1 MEIVLDK
8 YKIEDVYLKIKV
20 SNLCFMN
27 NELFT
32 QVKSLFVLGRAYF
45 PFKYNIHFL
54 LYWVTM
60 LLTIMSCTSI
70 QLKSMTL

>member
-20 SNLCFMN
+20 SKLCFMN

-32 QVKSLFVLGRAYF
+32 QVKSLFVLGRSYF